1 LKIWTF
7 KGGYDNNLTYLLSD
21 GYSNEAGIIDAAVPL
36 SNIQPTIIKEDLS
49 PQKLLITHLHSDHIM
64 YLSEYT
70 KSFPNMEVCVSKVS
84 RKSIEKRVLSDEE
97 KLKIGSLSFTT
108 LHTPGHTPDSC
119 CFYSEDVLFSG
130 DTVFVGR
137 TGRTISAMS
146 NTRQL
151 FQSIT
156 KKILTLPK
164 NTRIYPGHDYGQVQN
179 ITLEEN
185 IKISPLL
192 RAKDEQDFVL
202 RMKEYEKSR

>member
-1 LKIWTF
+1 MKIWTF
-7 KGGYDNNLTYLLSD
+7 KGGYDNNLTYLFSD
-21 GYSNEAGIIDAAVPL
+21 GNSNEAGIIDAAVPL
-36 SNIQPTIIKEDLS
+36 NSIQPTIIKENLS
-49 PQKLLITHLHSDHIM
+49 PQKLLITHLHSDHIT

-84 RKSIEKRVLSDEE
+84 RESIEKRVLSDEE

-156 KKILTLPK
+156 KKILSLPSD
-164 NTRIYPGHDYGQVQN
+164 TRIYPGHDYGQVQN

-185 IKISPLL
+185 IEISPLL

-202 RMKEYEKSR
+202 RMEQYEKSR

>member
-1 LKIWTF
+1 
-7 KGGYDNNLTYLLSD
+7 
-21 GYSNEAGIIDAAVPL
+21 
-36 SNIQPTIIKEDLS
+36 
-49 PQKLLITHLHSDHIM
+49 
-64 YLSEYT
+64 
-70 KSFPNMEVCVSKVS
+70 MEVCVLKVS
-84 RKSIEKRVLSDEE
+84 HESIDKRVLSDGE
-97 KLKIGSLSFTT
+97 KLKIGSLNIIT

-119 CFYSEDVLFSG
+119 CFYVEDVLFSG

-156 KKILTLPK
+156 KKILSLPSD
-164 NTRIYPGHDYGQVQN
+164 TRIYPGHDYGQVQN

-185 IKISPLL
+185 IEISPLL

-202 RMKEYEKSR
+202 RMEQYEKSR

>member
-1 LKIWTF
+1 MKIWTF
-7 KGGYDNNLTYLLSD
+7 KGGYDNNLTYLFSD
-21 GYSNEAGIIDAAVPL
+21 GNSNEAGIIDAAVPL
-36 SNIQPTIIKEDLS
+36 NSIQPTIIKENLS
-49 PQKLLITHLHSDHIM
+49 PQKLLITHLHSDHIT
-64 YLSEYT
+64 YLNEYN
-70 KSFPNMEVCVSKVS
+70 KSFPNMEVCVLKVS
-84 RKSIEKRVLSDEE
+84 HESIDKRVLSDGE
-97 KLKIGSLSFTT
+97 KLKIGSLNITT

-119 CFYSEDVLFSG
+119 CFYVEDVLFSG

-156 KKILTLPK
+156 KKILSLPSD
-164 NTRIYPGHDYGQVQN
+164 TRIYPGHDYGQVQN

-202 RMKEYEKSR
+202 RMKQYEKSR